1 MTETTPDWSWVDAQ
15 ITPSGWAK
23 CLHRSS
29 PAPGY
34 VCWEN
39 GAAHIYRYQPDG
51 LFAAADGGG
60 WHDGL
65 FDSFEEAM
73 RHVQP

>member
-1 MTETTPDWSWVDAQ
+1 
-15 ITPSGWAK
+15 
-23 CLHRSS
+23 
-29 PAPGY
+29 